1 MNKEILVSFL
11 ILDSNKQ
18 FSLAVQYDFSLTQLL
33 RQKET
38 YAKLTL
44 LISHGCFLLVPN
56 CFPGSCFRVRV
67 MPYNDLVVIKEN
79 LNSTI
84 TLSILYSSTSSKLLL
99 ESSAIDLARYS

>member
-1 MNKEILVSFL
+1 
-11 ILDSNKQ
+11 
-18 FSLAVQYDFSLTQLL
+18 
-33 RQKET
+33 
-38 YAKLTL
+38 
-44 LISHGCFLLVPN
+44 
-56 CFPGSCFRVRV
+56 